1 MYLNP
6 TNKLR
11 YISSLLLLLTT
22 LCVVGCTQEEPRDS
36 TEMKQ
41 ASKADMPK
49 AGVQLSASLGL
60 TDEQD
65 DEELRSI
72 LFYGRNGNV
81 PHIYAMSSNPTDEL
95 IIYLFS
101 RNDSGQIDNMHQW
114 LLHPITAE
122 QAAQQRDGYIVSSSQ
137 TGINIDVRYT
147 MTEEL
152 LHTVRTQVAAGKR
165 YYIGAMLG
173 GKIADIQ
180 SQDNLLYGI
189 APNQGL
195 KVRIQEG
202 TRATQEERN
211 IPFLTPI
218 SALTA
223 ESVASTKWL
232 DSRFRPR
239 GILISFDMR
248 NDSEEEIALGSI
260 TVSSEQLMF
269 DGHYG
274 FMSESMLLAPSG
286 QVRPYP
292 KMLKDGAQRASY
304 DLAQPI
310 RLKPGQTSQGVIT
323 LWATPKED
331 NMQTASV
338 SVELGYAALYGRG
351 RYQMTSQPQIIKLS
365 PRKSGKIL
373 KEGMAISM
381 ESPMKIT
388 PKIPKSVDEINMAR
402 WMMWLP
408 KQTPFKHLSLIGTH
422 DSGAYSS
429 KSSADQLSKGAWQTQ
444 DWNIQQQLEAGVRYF
459 DIRLKAEKG
468 GILQLYHGPI
478 KLEAEFKT
486 GVLDV
491 MRQFLK
497 DNPSETVIM
506 VLKKEGGTDEEFYPV
521 LQNALKEYNST
532 NPNVL
537 HLYGCHSDT
546 KLEEVR
552 GRVLILNR
560 GQYLGIGGMLVDIA
574 DNKAQ
579 EATLQTFLQDQR
591 FVAEPILFADIY
603 KGKTSWAD
611 KERQI
616 KDAIDYA
623 LNRSNSNKLV
633 INNLNQAYTLAWTPR
648 KMARRYNP
656 YALEYIEQKVNTS
669 TGYPM
674 RSGFVVVDFVNEDY
688 GQKLTKQLVDQ
699 CITVNNRAYRTG
711 LNRQP
716 PLYE

>member
-41 ASKADMPK
+41 ASKADMTK
-49 AGVQLSASLGL
+49 DGVQLSASLGL

-173 GKIADIQ
+173 GKIVNVQ
-180 SQDNLLYGI
+180 NQDNLLYGI

-202 TRATQEERN
+202 ARATSEERN

-218 SALTA
+218 STLTA

-239 GILISFDMR
+239 GILVSFDIR

-269 DGHYG
+269 DGRYG

-292 KMLKDGAQRASY
+292 KMLKDGVQSASY

-331 NMQTASV
+331 NVQTASV

-351 RYQMTSQPQIIKLS
+351 RYQMTSQPQIIKLR
-365 PRKSGKIL
+365 PRKRGKIL

-422 DSGAYSS
+422 DSGAYGSGLLQGTW
-429 KSSADQLSKGAWQTQ
+429 KTQ
-444 DWNIQQQLEAGVRYF
+444 DWNIRQQLDGGVRYF
-459 DIRLKAEKG
+459 DIRLVAEKDG
-468 GILQLYHGPI
+468 SLQLYHGII
-478 KLEAEFKT
+478 KLDIEFKT

-491 MRQFLK
+491 MRRFLE

-521 LQNALKEYNST
+521 LQKALKEYNST

-552 GRVLILNR
+552 GRVLVLNR
-560 GQYLGIGGMLVDIA
+560 GQYLGIGGMLVGIA
-574 DNKAQ
+574 DNTAQ
-579 EATLQTFLQDQR
+579 EATLQTFLQDKR
-591 FVAEPILFADIY
+591 FVTEPILFADIY
-603 KGKTSWAD
+603 NRKTSWAD
-611 KERQI
+611 KKRQI
-616 KDAIDYA
+616 RDAIDYA
-623 LNRSNSNKLV
+623 LNSSKSNKLV
-633 INNLNQAYTLAWTPR
+633 INNLNQAYYNSTWTPR
-648 KMARRYNP
+648 TMAREYNK

-711 LNRQP
+711 LKREP
-716 PLYE
+716 PLYTQ